1 MVVSSCSSARAAGTT
16 WNFEEFRG
24 IGFIDEKNPVWWY
37 CPARNNVEGSRTTTE
52 VPGTELKSMEQ
63 IELLVPATPRT
74 PLPIERVPGRPQVPV
89 QYSSD
94 PNSTAEDG
102 LVQESTREF
111 TQEELNLLASNKV
124 YRSPDSREWFH
135 REEYPDGR
143 VRARAQAKNNKKLYD
158 QMRERGYDDEEFPS
172 WWYSPARSS
181 TMTQEQLP
189 SSASKT
195 QDQLPSASMTQDQL
209 PSDATRTEP
218 LTPVPPRKPLPIE
231 GVPDRPPLSGLVSSD
246 GVSSQTI
253 ESHRRSHRKRSI
265 CSHRRTSIVARARAH
280 RRAAANGPRG
290 NKCGPAQDK

>member
-1 MVVSSCSSARAAGTT
+1 MFKRVQGSSLKKSSTCLHRT
-16 WNFEEFRG
+16 R
-24 IGFIDEKNPVWWY
+24 FI
-37 CPARNNVEGSRTTTE
+37 AHR
-52 VPGTELKSMEQ
+52 
-63 IELLVPATPRT
+63 
-74 PLPIERVPGRPQVPV
+74 
-89 QYSSD
+89 
-94 PNSTAEDG
+94 TAENG
-102 LVQESTREF
+102 SIGRSTP
-111 TQEELNLLASNKV
+111 TA
-124 YRSPDSREWFH
+124 
-135 REEYPDGR
+135 GC
-143 VRARAQAKNNKKLYD
+143 ARAQAKNNKKLYD

-172 WWYSPARSS
+172 WWYSPAISS

-265 CSHRRTSIVARARAH
+265 CSHRRTSIVH
-280 RRAAANGPRG
+280 RTAVNGSIGRSIPTAG
-290 NKCGPAQDK
+290 